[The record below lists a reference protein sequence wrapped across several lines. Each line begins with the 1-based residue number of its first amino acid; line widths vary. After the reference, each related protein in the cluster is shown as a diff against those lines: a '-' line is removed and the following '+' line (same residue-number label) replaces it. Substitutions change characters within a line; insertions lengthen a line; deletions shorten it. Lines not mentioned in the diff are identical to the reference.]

1 MRAKSRGRWLA
12 GIVCIAVAI
21 ASHDA
26 SAAKLR
32 PGRLTAR
39 IGGRAFRAIP
49 TSVRGVYGST
59 LVNFSGTTR
68 LQRGVVRALGV
79 SCTIDDLRAATLPVT
94 VPCAA
99 DYVET
104 VPGAYTS
111 PQDWST
117 TQGISVT
124 FQVVGASRV
133 RGTFSGTIETAD
145 PNHPQD
151 GPVSVSR
158 GRFSVALLDSG
169 S

>member
-12 GIVCIAVAI
+12 GIACIAVAI
-21 ASHDA
+21 ASRDG
-26 SAAKLR
+26 SAAKLT

-39 IGGRAFRAIP
+39 VAGRAFRAIP

-68 LQRGVVRALGV
+68 RQRGVVRALGV

-94 VPCAA
+94 VPCSA

-104 VPGAYTS
+104 VPGAHAS
-111 PQDWST
+111 PKDWST

-124 FQVVGASRV
+124 FEAIVSSRV
-133 RGTFSGTIETAD
+133 RGTFSGTIETVD
-145 PNHPQD
+145 PSHPQD

-158 GRFSVALLDSG
+158 GKFSVAMLDSG